1 MSKKFLSIGDTLINP
16 DQLAYAVFDKE
27 GCGGPRLRLGFA
39 SQSGDQGQLRLEGEA
54 AREVLRWLR
63 QNANFL
69 SKPGG
74 LGPIGPSRE
83 TSPEQLESESRL
95 PFRAV
100 SCALG
105 TNSELVGHF

>member
-27 GCGGPRLRLGFA
+27 DCGGPRLRLGFA
-39 SQSGDQGQLRLEGEA
+39 AQPGDQGQLRLEGEE

-69 SKPGG
+69 TRAGG

-83 TSPEQLESESRL
+83 TSGNRSRANL
-95 PFRAV
+95 AFPFARSPAH
-100 SCALG
+100 SARIR
-105 TNSELVGHF
+105 SS